1 MPTPTKGPR
10 LGGSPSH
17 ERLMLANLATS
28 LFEHGRIT
36 TTETKAKRLRPL
48 AEKLV
53 TFAKRGDLHARRQVM
68 TTIRDKDVVHTLFA
82 EIGPRYENRPGGY
95 TRITKVGPRKGDNAP
110 MAVIE
115 LVEALTVGQ
124 QAVGEAER
132 ARGTR
137 FAGSAGTGA
146 PAGAAGVGAAS
157 AAGEVTADAV
167 ELADTGEDTGPGGDT
182 SPAVVDG
189 TVDDEAQEVV
199 ADVFVPD
206 GERQDDSDVTPE
218 PTAEHGVVVE
228 GDNVSPELADA
239 AAAEINAAE
248 TQDAATESLKAPG
261 GEAAPDPA

>member
-1 MPTPTKGPR
+1 
-10 LGGSPSH
+10 
-17 ERLMLANLATS
+17 MLANLATS

-110 MAVIE
+110 MAIIE
-115 LVEALTVGQ
+115 LVEALTVSQ

-132 ARGTR
+132 ARGTK
-137 FAGSAGTGA
+137 FAAG
-146 PAGAAGVGAAS
+146 AGAAA

-167 ELADTGEDTGPGGDT
+167 ESADE
-182 SPAVVDG
+182 SA
-189 TVDDEAQEVV
+189 EAQDVV
-199 ADVFVPD
+199 TEVFVPD
-206 GERQDDSDVTPE
+206 GERQDDGDVTPE
-218 PTAEHGVVVE
+218 PTAENGVVVE

-248 TQDAATESLKAPG
+248 TGDAASAGIDAPG
-261 GEAAPDPA
+261 GEAAPDPK

>member
-10 LGGSPSH
+10 LGGSPAH

-36 TTETKAKRLRPL
+36 TTATKAKRLRPL

-68 TTIRDKDVVHTLFA
+68 TTIRDKNVVHHLFA
-82 EIGPRYENRPGGY
+82 EIGPRYESRPGGY
-95 TRITKVGPRKGDNAP
+95 TRITKVGSRKGDNAP

-137 FAGSAGTGA
+137 FASGA
-146 PAGAAGVGAAS
+146 GAAS

-167 ELADTGEDTGPGGDT
+167 ETAD
-182 SPAVVDG
+182 SP
-189 TVDDEAQEVV
+189 QEVV
-199 ADVFVPD
+199 ADVFEGD
-206 GERQDDSDVTPE
+206 NDRQDDAD
-218 PTAEHGVVVE
+218 
-228 GDNVSPELADA
+228 VSPEPIAEGGAVVDDPEISPEVAGA
-239 AAAEINAAE
+239 AAAEIEAAE
-248 TQDAATESLKAPG
+248 LGDAATAGEQAPG
-261 GEAAPDPA
+261 GEAAPDPK

>member
-115 LVEALTVGQ
+115 LVEALTVSQ

-132 ARGTR
+132 ARGTT
-137 FAGSAGTGA
+137 FAAG
-146 PAGAAGVGAAS
+146 AGAAAAS
-157 AAGEVTADAV
+157 GEVTADAV
-167 ELADTGEDTGPGGDT
+167 ESAEAPAAGD
-182 SPAVVDG
+182 
-189 TVDDEAQEVV
+189 DDAQEVV
-199 ADVFVPD
+199 TDVFVPD
-206 GERQDDSDVTPE
+206 GERQDDGDVTPE
-218 PTAEHGVVVE
+218 PIAENAAVVE
-228 GDNVSPELADA
+228 DPSLSPEVAAA
-239 AAAEINAAE
+239 AAAEIEAAE
-248 TQDAATESLKAPG
+248 LGDAATAGVQAPG
-261 GEAAPDPA
+261 GEAAPDPK

>member
-36 TTETKAKRLRPL
+36 TTEAKAKRLRPY

-68 TTIRDKDVVHTLFA
+68 TVIRDKDVVHHLFA

-95 TRITKVGPRKGDNAP
+95 TRIVKVGPRKGDNAP

-115 LVEALTVGQ
+115 LVEALTVAQ
-124 QAVGEAER
+124 QAVGEAEA

-137 FAGSAGTGA
+137 FA
-146 PAGAAGVGAAS
+146 AGAGAAS
-157 AAGEVTADAV
+157 AAGEVTADAIEGADVQVV
-167 ELADTGEDTGPGGDT
+167 ENEGETTGPGGDT
-182 SPAVVDG
+182 SPAVVAG
-189 TVDDEAQEVV
+189 AEGVDEAQEVV
-199 ADVFVPD
+199 ADVFNPD
-206 GERQDDSDVTPE
+206 GERQDDSAVTPE
-218 PTAEHGVVVE
+218 PSRENAALVDDPTL
-228 GDNVSPELADA
+228 SPDVAAA
-239 AAAEINAAE
+239 AAAEVEAAE
-248 TQDAATESLKAPG
+248 LGDAATAGLQAPG
-261 GEAAPDPA
+261 GEPEIDPK

>member
-17 ERLMLANLATS
+17 QRLMLANLATS

-68 TTIRDKDVVHTLFA
+68 TTIRDKNVVHHLFA
-82 EIGPRYENRPGGY
+82 EIGPRYENRPGGF
-95 TRITKVGPRKGDNAP
+95 TRITKIGNRKGDNAP

-115 LVEALTVGQ
+115 LVEALTVSQ

-137 FAGSAGTGA
+137 FASGSGG
-146 PAGAAGVGAAS
+146 AS
-157 AAGEVTADAV
+157 AAGEVTADALEV
-167 ELADTGEDTGPGGDT
+167 TDAEATDGDVVATDAETVDVDSGDEAVPADAEADTDT
-182 SPAVVDG
+182 
-189 TVDDEAQEVV
+189 V
-199 ADVFVPD
+199 A
-206 GERQDDSDVTPE
+206 
-218 PTAEHGVVVE
+218 
-228 GDNVSPELADA
+228 ADA
-239 AAAEINAAE
+239 ESPTDAEGTDGA
-248 TQDAATESLKAPG
+248 K
-261 GEAAPDPA
+261 

>member
-1 MPTPTKGPR
+1 
-10 LGGSPSH
+10 
-17 ERLMLANLATS
+17 MLANLATS

-132 ARGTR
+132 ARGTK
-137 FAGSAGTGA
+137 FA
-146 PAGAAGVGAAS
+146 PAGAGAA
-157 AAGEVTADAV
+157 AASGEVTADAT
-167 ELADTGEDTGPGGDT
+167 EITDTGEDTGPGGDT
-182 SPAVVDG
+182 SPAVTEGAV
-189 TVDDEAQEVV
+189 TDEAQAVV
-199 ADVFVPD
+199 TDVFNPD
-206 GERQDDSDVTPE
+206 GDVLDTSAVDPE
-218 PTAEHGVVVE
+218 PIAVNTFLV
-228 GDNVSPELADA
+228 DDPTLSPDVAKA
-239 AAAEINAAE
+239 AAAEVEPAE
-248 TQDAATESLKAPG
+248 LGDAATAGLQAPG
-261 GEAAPDPA
+261 GEAAPDPK

>member
-36 TTETKAKRLRPL
+36 TTEAKAKRLRPL

-82 EIGPRYENRPGGY
+82 EIGPRFADRPGGY

-115 LVEALTVGQ
+115 LVEGQTVAQ

-137 FAGSAGTGA
+137 FAGAASG
-146 PAGAAGVGAAS
+146 AGAAA
-157 AAGEVTADAV
+157 AAGEVTADALESAEV
-167 ELADTGEDTGPGGDT
+167 AEDTEAGSNTSGDAVDTEVTADADTPSDETATEAGSNTGGDAVDAGATADAGT
-182 SPAVVDG
+182 SPDDAEGTDG
-189 TVDDEAQEVV
+189 T
-199 ADVFVPD
+199 
-206 GERQDDSDVTPE
+206 R
-218 PTAEHGVVVE
+218 
-228 GDNVSPELADA
+228 
-239 AAAEINAAE
+239 
-248 TQDAATESLKAPG
+248 
-261 GEAAPDPA
+261 

>member
-10 LGGSPSH
+10 LGGSPAH

-36 TTETKAKRLRPL
+36 TTETKAKRLRPY

-68 TTIRDKDVVHTLFA
+68 TVIRDKDVVHHLFA

-115 LVEALTVGQ
+115 LVEGQTVSQ

-137 FAGSAGTGA
+137 FSSRA
-146 PAGAAGVGAAS
+146 GAAS
-157 AAGEVTADAV
+157 AAGEVTADALEPGLV
-167 ELADTGEDTGPGGDT
+167 DEDVTTGPGGDT
-182 SPAVVDG
+182 SPAVVADAEG
-189 TVDDEAQEVV
+189 LEEGQEIVT
-199 ADVFVPD
+199 DVFNPD
-206 GERQDDSDVTPE
+206 GERQDDGNVTPE
-218 PTAEHGVVVE
+218 PTSENLAVIDDPGL
-228 GDNVSPELADA
+228 SPDVAAA
-239 AAAEINAAE
+239 AAAEVEAAE
-248 TQDAATESLKAPG
+248 LSDAATAGVQAPG
-261 GEAAPDPA
+261 GEPEIDPK

>member
-137 FAGSAGTGA
+137 FAAG
-146 PAGAAGVGAAS
+146 AGAAAAS
-157 AAGEVTADAV
+157 GEVTADAV
-167 ELADTGEDTGPGGDT
+167 EPADE
-182 SPAVVDG
+182 SA
-189 TVDDEAQEVV
+189 EAEEVV
-199 ADVFVPD
+199 TDVFVPD
-206 GERQDDSDVTPE
+206 GERQDDADVNPE
-218 PTAEHGVVVE
+218 PTAQHGVVVE

-248 TQDAATESLKAPG
+248 TGDAATESLNAPG
-261 GEAAPDPA
+261 GEAAPDPK

>member
-10 LGGSPSH
+10 LGGSPAH

-137 FAGSAGTGA
+137 FAVRCRCRRRLRRGHRRRGRDRRRVRRARRRSSPTSSCPTASARTTA
-146 PAGAAGVGAAS
+146 TSPRSRPPRTASSSRRQRLAGAGRRRRGRDRGRRAG
-157 AAGEVTADAV
+157 
-167 ELADTGEDTGPGGDT
+167 
-182 SPAVVDG
+182 
-189 TVDDEAQEVV
+189 
-199 ADVFVPD
+199 
-206 GERQDDSDVTPE
+206 
-218 PTAEHGVVVE
+218 
-228 GDNVSPELADA
+228 
-239 AAAEINAAE
+239 
-248 TQDAATESLKAPG
+248 DAATAGEHAPG
-261 GEAAPDPA
+261 GEAAPDPK

>member
-10 LGGSPSH
+10 LGGSPAH
-17 ERLMLANLATS
+17 ERLMLANLATA

-36 TTETKAKRLRPL
+36 TTESKAKRLRPY

-68 TTIRDKDVVHTLFA
+68 TVIRDKDVVHTLFA
-82 EIGPRYENRPGGY
+82 EIGPRYESRPGGY

-115 LVEALTVGQ
+115 LVEALTVSQ

-137 FAGSAGTGA
+137 FASGAGSA
-146 PAGAAGVGAAS
+146 AAS
-157 AAGEVTADAV
+157 GEVTADVA
-167 ELADTGEDTGPGGDT
+167 ETADE
-182 SPAVVDG
+182 SA
-189 TVDDEAQEVV
+189 EAQDVV
-199 ADVFVPD
+199 TEVFVPD
-206 GERQDDSDVTPE
+206 GERQDDADVNPE
-218 PTAEHGVVVE
+218 PTAENGVVVE

-248 TQDAATESLKAPG
+248 TQDAATESAKAPG
-261 GEAAPDPA
+261 GEAAPDPQ

>member
-82 EIGPRYENRPGGY
+82 EIGPRFENRPGGY

-137 FAGSAGTGA
+137 FAAG
-146 PAGAAGVGAAS
+146 AGAAA
-157 AAGEVTADAV
+157 AAGEVTADVV
-167 ELADTGEDTGPGGDT
+167 ETADTEGA
-182 SPAVVDG
+182 SS
-189 TVDDEAQEVV
+189 DDESAEAQAAVT
-199 ADVFVPD
+199 DVFTPD
-206 GERQDDSDVTPE
+206 DERQDDSDVTPE
-218 PTAEHGVVVE
+218 PTAENLAVV
-228 GDNVSPELADA
+228 DDPNLSPEVARA
-239 AAAEINAAE
+239 AAAEIEAAE
-248 TQDAATESLKAPG
+248 LGDAATAGTHATG
-261 GEAAPDPA
+261 GEAAPDPK

>member
-10 LGGSPSH
+10 LGGGPAH

-36 TTETKAKRLRPL
+36 TTEAKAKRLRPL

-115 LVEALTVGQ
+115 LVEALTVSQ

-137 FAGSAGTGA
+137 FASG
-146 PAGAAGVGAAS
+146 AGAAAAS
-157 AAGEVTADAV
+157 GEVTADAV
-167 ELADTGEDTGPGGDT
+167 EVTDTEGTGESTGPGGDT
-182 SPAVVDG
+182 SPAVTDG
-189 TVDDEAQEVV
+189 SVDDEAQEIVT
-199 ADVFVPD
+199 DVYNPD
-206 GERQDDSDVTPE
+206 GERQDDGDVNRE
-218 PTAEHGVVVE
+218 PTAENGVVVE

-239 AAAEINAAE
+239 AAAEVNAAE
-248 TQDAATESLKAPG
+248 TQDAATESLRAPG
-261 GEAAPDPA
+261 GESAPDPA